1 MKPWIDKKYSQL
13 KEKINMPGMG
23 VQMMIAASFTVVACI
38 TIILLSLILY
48 NLFSDRVI
56 RSKTESAEQFL
67 NQTKRSMEDYLR
79 GNRRVSDALYYSC
92 IKNTDLESDSLDE
105 SLNLVYE
112 TNKDNVV
119 GIALYTGDGILV
131 SSVPVAGKKQPG
143 EIITQDWFTN
153 AFREVENLHFS
164 MPHVQNLSDELP
176 EGYHWVISL
185 SRVVELNVNGAP
197 GQGVLL
203 VDIKYSSIRQILE
216 KVNSDNTSEYIYL
229 CDGEGNIIYHPQQEL
244 MNAGLYE
251 EATTDIAF
259 LTDGS
264 YNRRMQ
270 GEDCIIVTKTISYTG
285 WKLVSVISKNSYNLG
300 LYRMRYLLV
309 FFISITILGILLIN
323 QQVSRTITKPL
334 IKLDRSIRDIENG
347 NLDPDIYIGGPTE
360 VEHLGRTF
368 QSSVQRIRQL
378 MDEVL
383 EEQELKR
390 RSELDALQS
399 QINPHFLY
407 NTLDSVMWMIEDEQN
422 DGAVYMIK
430 ELAKL
435 LRISISRGRTIIPV
449 RDEILH
455 ARSYMNIQKIRYKN
469 QFTCS
474 FDIDDS
480 IMECATIK
488 LIIQPLLENAI
499 YHGVQGMDEDGEILV
514 RGTREG
520 DRIYLDVI
528 DNGYGM
534 TAEQIEKLSSGNK
547 KQEDSSA
554 GKGNGVGLRNVD
566 TRIRMRFGEGF
577 GLQIES
583 ERGEGTRMRLVLP
596 FVEYTPDIEEKMN
609 RKQHSTK

>member
-1 MKPWIDKKYSQL
+1 
-13 KEKINMPGMG
+13 MG
-23 VQMMIAASFTVVACI
+23 VQMMIAASFTVVACV

-79 GNRRVSDALYYSC
+79 SNRRISDALYYSC

-119 GIALYTGDGILV
+119 GIALYTGDGVLV
-131 SSVPVAGKKQPG
+131 SSVPVAGKKQTG

-153 AFREVENLHFS
+153 AFTEVENLHFS

-229 CDGEGNIIYHPQQEL
+229 CDGEGNIIYHPKQEL

-360 VEHLGRTF
+360 VEHLGRTL

-449 RDEILH
+449 RDEIMH

-514 RGTREG
+514 QGIRDG

-534 TAEQIEKLSSGNK
+534 TAEQIEKLLSGDK

-596 FVEYTPDIEEKMN
+596 FVEYTADIEEKMN

>member
-1 MKPWIDKKYSQL
+1 
-13 KEKINMPGMG
+13 MPGMG
-23 VQMMIAASFTVVACI
+23 VQMMIAASFTVVACV

-79 GNRRVSDALYYSC
+79 SNRRISDALYYSC

-119 GIALYTGDGILV
+119 GIALYTGGGVLV
-131 SSVPVAGKKQPG
+131 SSVPVAGKKQTG

-153 AFREVENLHFS
+153 AFTEVENLHFS

-229 CDGEGNIIYHPQQEL
+229 CDGEGNIIYHPKQEL

-360 VEHLGRTF
+360 VEHLGRTL

-449 RDEILH
+449 RDEIMH

-514 RGTREG
+514 QGIRDG

-534 TAEQIEKLSSGNK
+534 TAEQIEKLLSGDK

-596 FVEYTPDIEEKMN
+596 FVEYTADIEEKMN

>member
-1 MKPWIDKKYSQL
+1 
-13 KEKINMPGMG
+13 MG
-23 VQMMIAASFTVVACI
+23 VQMMIAASFTVVACV

-79 GNRRVSDALYYSC
+79 SNRRISDALYYSC

-119 GIALYTGDGILV
+119 GIALYTGDGVLV

-153 AFREVENLHFS
+153 AFTEVENLHFS

-229 CDGEGNIIYHPQQEL
+229 CDGEGNIIYHPKQEL

-360 VEHLGRTF
+360 VEHLGRTL

-449 RDEILH
+449 RDEIMH

-514 RGTREG
+514 QGIRDG

-534 TAEQIEKLSSGNK
+534 TAEQIEKLLSGDK

-596 FVEYTPDIEEKMN
+596 FVEYTADIEEKMN